1 MSISQAA
8 IPISSNL
15 RPGRIVSLDVFRGIV
30 IGAMILVTDPGTYN
44 YVYSQ
49 LRHADWMGVTATDII
64 FPSFLFMVGVSIP
77 FSFASRM
84 GRGASRASLAL
95 HALQRSAVLILLGL
109 AVNGFPDYNW
119 HTLRIPGIL
128 QRIALCYLCSSLL
141 YLLGT
146 QAGPK
151 AETARS
157 SARVVLIS
165 SVALSALALYWA
177 MLKLVPVPGIGA
189 GHLDSFGNLPAYID
203 RSVFGVN
210 HLWAWGLTPGR
221 GVTYD
226 PEGILSTLPAM
237 FSTLIG
243 ILAGEWS
250 VTHRREWVKAAG
262 LALMGV
268 LLILAGWWL
277 SPLLPLNKRIWTSTF
292 ALFSTGVSL
301 LAFAVVYFVV
311 DVWRCRRGITPALIL
326 GTNAILAFVVSSVI
340 TSLLSLHFVWH
351 GMSETPHEWLN
362 DRLFVSWLP
371 VYPASLGYAIVIVLL
386 NILLIYPLYRKRI
399 FVRI

>member
-1 MSISQAA
+1 
-8 IPISSNL
+8 
-15 RPGRIVSLDVFRGIV
+15 
-30 IGAMILVTDPGTYN
+30 
-44 YVYSQ
+44 
-49 LRHADWMGVTATDII
+49 
-64 FPSFLFMVGVSIP
+64 
-77 FSFASRM
+77 
-84 GRGASRASLAL
+84 
-95 HALQRSAVLILLGL
+95 
-109 AVNGFPDYNW
+109 
-119 HTLRIPGIL
+119 
-128 QRIALCYLCSSLL
+128 
-141 YLLGT
+141 
-146 QAGPK
+146 
-151 AETARS
+151 
-157 SARVVLIS
+157 
-165 SVALSALALYWA
+165 LALYWA

>member
-210 HLWAWGLTPGR
+210 HLWAWGLTPVR